1 MSVQDSAPVESTG
14 MDSKLYPVAL
24 VAWLWVLIPFGWG
37 LYKLFDK
44 IGDLF

>member
-1 MSVQDSAPVESTG
+1 MSTETPAGTGTG
-14 MDSKLYPVAL
+14 MDPKLYPVAL
-24 VAWLWVLIPFGWG
+24 VAWLWVLLPFSWG

>member
-1 MSVQDSAPVESTG
+1 MSVQESAPDTQK
-14 MDSKLYPVAL
+14 MDPKLYPVAL
-24 VAWLWVLIPFGWG
+24 VAWLWVLIPFSWG